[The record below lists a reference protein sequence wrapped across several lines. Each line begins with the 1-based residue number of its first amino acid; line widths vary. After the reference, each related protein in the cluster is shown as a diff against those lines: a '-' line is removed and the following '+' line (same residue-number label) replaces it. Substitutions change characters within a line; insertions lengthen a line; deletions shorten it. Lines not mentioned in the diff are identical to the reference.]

1 MWDYIMLKK
10 LFFLVSLILIS
21 QVAQA
26 EIKIGVVN
34 IPLLMA
40 NAPQAAE
47 AKKRLEKEFSPKD
60 KQLLAQ
66 QKTIKRLEEKLGRDG
81 LTMTETEKRDLER
94 DIISRRRDA
103 QRAQQEFKEDFSIR
117 RNEELGKMQ
126 NRIIEAVKTLAKEG
140 NYDLLLTEGVIHAS
154 KAVDIT
160 DKVQGKLD
168 RMP

>member
-1 MWDYIMLKK
+1 MLKK
-10 LFFLVSLILIS
+10 LVFFIGLLLTS
-21 QVAQA
+21 QVVLA

-40 NAPQAAE
+40 NAPQAAD
-47 AKKRLEKEFSPKD
+47 AKKRLEREFSPKD

-66 QKTIKRLEEKLGRDG
+66 QKSIKRLEERLARDG

-94 DIISRRRDA
+94 DIISKRRDA

-160 DKVQGKLD
+160 DQVQAKLAS
-168 RMP
+168 MP

>member
-1 MWDYIMLKK
+1 MLKK
-10 LFFLVSLILIS
+10 IVFLIGLVLTS
-21 QVAQA
+21 QVVHA

-66 QKTIKRLEEKLGRDG
+66 QKSIKKLEEKLARDG
-81 LTMTETEKRDLER
+81 LTMTETEKRKLER
-94 DIISRRRDA
+94 SIISKRREA

-154 KAVDIT
+154 TAVDVT
-160 DKVQGKLD
+160 SKVQAKLAS
-168 RMP
+168 MP